1 MKIVLI
7 GAGSRSFGR
16 GQIADI
22 LQAPELRGH
31 QVTLALVDQ
40 DERALDTMAALAE
53 RIKVH
58 TGADVKLES
67 TTDRRQALPGAD
79 YVITAV
85 ARQRM
90 PLWEQDFRVPLAYG
104 FRHCLGE
111 NGGPGALFHA
121 LRSLELVI
129 PICRDIEALCPDALL
144 LNFTNPEARVLHA
157 ICHLTTVRAAGICHG
172 VFSALNA
179 ISRYLERPWEELD
192 IISAGMNHF
201 YYVLQV
207 KDKATG
213 EDLLGE
219 VRRRILADTSG
230 RVPPLYR
237 KMLEIFD
244 MVTYMS
250 DDHIGEY
257 VSYGAEFGGVKW
269 RYGQEVRPV
278 PLHETPSPQPTLE
291 EYATGQRPL
300 DDWVLRRSGEITV
313 PMICDIEFDRGNWRP
328 AVNVLN
334 RDLYI
339 SNLPASGVV
348 EVPAVVD
355 AQGIHPLK
363 VGPLP
368 EPVAAMIRTQF
379 SIIELVTEAYRT
391 RDKRLLLQALLL
403 DPVVNSITAAEKL
416 LDYMLALQAEYL
428 PSFH

>member
-31 QVTLALVDQ
+31 QVTLTLVDQ
-40 DERALDTMAALAE
+40 DETALETMTALAE
-53 RIKVH
+53 RIKAH
-58 TGADVKLES
+58 SGTDVALQS

-129 PICRDIEALCPDALL
+129 PICRDIEVLCPHALL

-157 ICHLTTVRAAGICHG
+157 IYHLTTVRAAGICHG

-179 ISRYLERPWEELD
+179 ISHYLERPWEELD
-192 IISAGMNHF
+192 IVSAGMNHF
-201 YYVLQV
+201 YYVLQI

-219 VRRRILADTSG
+219 VRRRILADDSG

-269 RYGQEVRPV
+269 HYGQEVRPV
-278 PLHETPSPQPTLE
+278 PLHEAPSSQPTLE
-291 EYATGQRPL
+291 EYASGQRPL
-300 DDWVLRRSGEITV
+300 DEWVLRRSGEITV

-391 RDKRLLLQALLL
+391 RDRRLLLQALLL
-403 DPVVNSITAAEKL
+403 DPVVNSVTAAERL
-416 LDYMLALQAEYL
+416 LDDMLTLQAEYL
-428 PSFH
+428 PSFR